1 MGFVPGCNT
10 LNPIYVR
17 NKQYNLKF
25 SRVSFQLLWNLIL
38 FQKNYC
44 NYLKSNRIGVEYNHG
59 AKITNILE
67 ITESYLQQL
76 D

>member
-25 SRVSFQLLWNLIL
+25 SRVSFQLLWNLISL
-38 FQKNYC
+38 QKSYW
-44 NYLKSNRIGVEYNHG
+44 NYLKSNGIGVEYNHR
-59 AKITNILE
+59 AKIKNILE
-67 ITESYLQQL
+67 MKASYLQQL
-76 D
+76 E

>member
-25 SRVSFQLLWNLIL
+25 SRVSFQLLWNLISL
-38 FQKNYC
+38 QKSYW
-44 NYLKSNRIGVEYNHG
+44 NYLKSNGIGVEYNHRV
-59 AKITNILE
+59 KIKNILE
-67 ITESYLQQL
+67 MKASYLQQL
-76 D
+76 E